1 MISTS
6 VINKRPEC
14 VFQMTELMLTWKCDD
29 NDHCEIFKLGFCL
42 VLFGFFEV
50 QEEFLLT
57 QQRILKTWQKKKM
70 ISKLLEGFRKS
81 NYFFLEISLAATA
94 LNN

>member
-14 VFQMTELMLTWKCDD
+14 VFQMTEFMLTWKCDD

-57 QQRILKTWQKKKM
+57 QQRILKTWQKKKRF
-70 ISKLLEGFRKS
+70 LNCWRVLEKVII
-81 NYFFLEISLAATA
+81 FF
-94 LNN
+94 